1 MRMFTRSRV
10 AGVGAALALALTLAP
25 TALAAKSG
33 TVPSGGG
40 KIATTP
46 VTTSGSVALTS
57 CVPGGSGTAKWSVGT
72 LELNVAIP
80 SLAGQPVSVDARY
93 NTGVGALRVKSVFTL
108 DAGGKATVKLGT
120 ANGVPT
126 TGGPA
131 LIDVVDLTPAGN
143 HLLSSDP
150 ATCGLVPAI

>member
-1 MRMFTRSRV
+1 MRMFTRSRA
-10 AGVGAALALALTLAP
+10 AGVGAVVALALTVAP
-25 TALAAKSG
+25 AAFAAKSG
-33 TVPSGGG
+33 TVPTGGG
-40 KIATTP
+40 KITRTP

-57 CVPGGSGTAKWSVGT
+57 CVPGGSGTAKWSVGA
-72 LELNVAIP
+72 LELNVSIP

-93 NTGVGALRVKSVFTL
+93 NTGLGAQRVKSTFTL
-108 DAGGKATVKLGT
+108 DAGGKGTVKLG
-120 ANGVPT
+120 AADGIPA

-143 HLLSSDP
+143 HVLSSDP